1 MIQKETIIWI
11 LILFLYKSSVF
22 YLSFDCYFRTSS
34 LHGWI
39 YGKNGTILVH
49 DVTSSAL
56 RNTERGGKATSIVGW
71 DWRINL
77 QSKEVWNLFKSNW
90 LDVYTYELL
99 KRGSNISYA
108 CSLFCCSRL
117 YHICLTVN
125 VYIFDRCIDCFYY
138 LMKKWQC
145 I

>member
-1 MIQKETIIWI
+1 MI
-11 LILFLYKSSVF
+11 LYKSSVF

-49 DVTSSAL
+49 DFTSSAL

-99 KRGSNISYA
+99 KRGSNVSYA
-108 CSLFCCSRL
+108 CSLLCCSRL
-117 YHICLTVN
+117 YHICLTLN
-125 VYIFDRCIDCFYY
+125 VLYIWSLHWLFYY

>member
-49 DVTSSAL
+49 DVTRSAI

-99 KRGSNISYA
+99 KRGSNVSYA
-108 CSLFCCSRL
+108 CSLLCCSRL
-117 YHICLTVN
+117 SNIGLTLN
-125 VYIFDRCIDCFYY
+125 VLYMWSLHWLF
-138 LMKKWQC
+138 
-145 I
+145 